1 MAFSFLCQDLSSEN
15 PFLNVIIVA
24 YYSLY
29 IQNVYCFPI
38 WSFSKLLHFCYLP
51 QTVEPEGKKSV
62 KMTRLS
68 FLFSWNHIH
77 IWLNVQKKNEMSLL
91 LTSVPREK
99 ILAVSQNH
107 PGTFPDQV
115 YTTATS
121 SCLEVPYYCKSR
133 RRKRIERWI
142 WKRQNSDWLHSPQ
155 ATSFPKCLVVQA
167 LVTWHNTVFDRES
180 LIVLELHA
188 MTELGLHR
196 EWNLALTFKD
206 VTI

>member
-38 WSFSKLLHFCYLP
+38 LSFSKLLHFCYLP

-68 FLFSWNHIH
+68 LLFSWNHIH

-115 YTTATS
+115 YTTAKQ
-121 SCLEVPYYCKSR
+121 CIKQPHQAAWKY
-133 RRKRIERWI
+133 RIIARAGEGRELKDGFRNVRI
-142 WKRQNSDWLHSPQ
+142 QID
-155 ATSFPKCLVVQA
+155 C
-167 LVTWHNTVFDRES
+167 TVLRPPLFLS
-180 LIVLELHA
+180 A
-188 MTELGLHR
+188 
-196 EWNLALTFKD
+196 W
-206 VTI
+206 